1 MSVSSV
7 QMPCRSGSPQ
17 GVFSAVAGAAVTEA
31 AGAWAATLVM
41 DAAMPTPAAA
51 AMATIIVERRI
62 RSRMMIT

>member
-1 MSVSSV
+1 
-7 QMPCRSGSPQ
+7 
-17 GVFSAVAGAAVTEA
+17 
-31 AGAWAATLVM
+31 VM